1 MAVSRKLL
9 TEGEHEVFSV
19 RTHVKALLLPA
30 LVLLLTCLAAGFAW
44 GLKPDGDAGRYLGY
58 AALVVALLVIA
69 IWSVAPFLRWLTTT
83 YSVTNRRLIEQT
95 GVFTRSGRVIPLIRI
110 NDVSF
115 EKSLTDR
122 MLGCGTLI
130 VFAASEQQGLRLHDV
145 PRVEEV
151 HRSLSD
157 LVHRVQDG
165 SDDDGAPGVGTGTR
179 GA

>member
-9 TEGEHEVFSV
+9 TAGEHEVFSV
-19 RTHVKALLLPA
+19 RTHVKALFMPA
-30 LVLLLTCLAAGFAW
+30 LVLLMTCLATAYAWFSLPGDGAGGHLRVAV
-44 GLKPDGDAGRYLGY
+44 L
-58 AALVVALLVIA
+58 ALALLVVL
-69 IWSVAPFLRWLTTT
+69 IWSVAPFVRWLSTT

-115 EKSLTDR
+115 EKKLSDR
-122 MLGCGTLI
+122 MLGCGTLT
-130 VFAASEQQGLRLHDV
+130 VFAASEQDGLRLHDV

-157 LVHRVQDG
+157 LVLNVQDG
-165 SDDDGAPGVGTGTR
+165 SDDDGAPGPGTGFR

>member
-19 RTHVKALLLPA
+19 RTHVKALFLPA

-44 GLKPDGDAGRYLGY
+44 GYKPDGDAGRYLGY
-58 AALVVALLVIA
+58 AALVVALIVILV
-69 IWSVAPFLRWLTTT
+69 WSVAPFVRWLTTT

-115 EKSLTDR
+115 EKNLTDR
-122 MLGCGTLI
+122 FLGCGTLI

-157 LVHRVQDG
+157 LVLNVQDG
-165 SDDDGAPGVGTGTR
+165 SDDDGAPGR
-179 GA
+179 GAPAAGA